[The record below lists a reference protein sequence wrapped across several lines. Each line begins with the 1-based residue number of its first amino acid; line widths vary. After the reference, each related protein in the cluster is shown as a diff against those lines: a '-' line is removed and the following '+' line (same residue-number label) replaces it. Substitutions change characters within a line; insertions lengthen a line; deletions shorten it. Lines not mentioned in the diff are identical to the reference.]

1 MSQVSH
7 IGVNAAVERCL
18 TSLVVPSAEMVG
30 MPNNCGKNM
39 AVIDAV
45 TLAVNSKTEH
55 QDVIYDLIRAM
66 LTEDKSTGFSTV
78 KPQFEE
84 QLQEAAKETLENNP
98 NAEVWD
104 PLKDETTR
112 LTPLSQED
120 VKKFYD
126 YVVSV
131 DTLVGYDD
139 EVIEIVSEEVSAF
152 FAGKKTAEEVSEIIQ
167 NRVSVYINENS

>member
-1 MSQVSH
+1 
-7 IGVNAAVERCL
+7 
-18 TSLVVPSAEMVG
+18 MVG
-30 MPNNCGKNM
+30 LPNNLGKNM
-39 AVIDAV
+39 AMIDAP
-45 TLAVNSKTEH
+45 TLAVNCKTEH

-104 PLKDETTR
+104 PVNSGTTR
-112 LTPLSQED
+112 LAPLSQED

-126 YVVSV
+126 YTVSI
-131 DTLVGYDD
+131 DTLFGYDD
-139 EVIEIVSEEVSAF
+139 EIASIITEESSAF

-167 NRVSVYINENS
+167 NRVTTYVNENS